1 MTLLNKYPSPESI
14 ARARTT
20 TLQTIPYINQAR
32 AQELQT
38 LSRASVASLRG
49 PIAEQLV
56 REHVGQLRDAQ
67 AREKRLLKM
76 LISAYHALP
85 QTNGIDSIPG
95 IGDATAAV
103 LTAKM
108 VCIERFATPK
118 NLVGFFG
125 IFPEASQSGFYR
137 DGRRHLPGTLRMSAK
152 GNDLVRKYLWNAA
165 MSAITCNPVARAL
178 NRRLRQRGVRGDVAL
193 GHVAR
198 KLLHLVYAVWRTG
211 KPFDREHHAC
221 QDTTRS
227 DSTKPAPS
235 IEKATGRT
243 QDVPAKRSAVT
254 VAKPNVNESKRRAKA
269 DAAAQPAAQ
278 PSTFEPAPGSVDIS
292 RVRQLVSIEQVLVHL
307 GLLSQLRGPGRQRRG
322 PCPLHD
328 QADARERTFCVHLD
342 KNVFQCFAVGCKA
355 SGNTL
360 DLWAALHRCSVAR
373 AAQQI
378 ASALALDLTPLH
390 DSGPALLGEPVFPTI
405 PSPCH
410 PKISTAPTP

>member
-1 MTLLNKYPSPESI
+1 M
-14 ARARTT
+14 A
-20 TLQTIPYINQAR
+20 
-32 AQELQT
+32 
-38 LSRASVASLRG
+38 RASVASFRG

-67 AREKRLLKM
+67 AGEKRLLKM
-76 LISAYHALP
+76 LISAYQALP
-85 QTNGIDSIPG
+85 EPNGIDSIPG

-108 VCIERFATPK
+108 VCIERFATPR

-165 MSAITCNPVARAL
+165 MSAINCNPAARAL
-178 NRRLRQRGVRGDVAL
+178 NRRLRRRGVRGDVAL

-198 KLLHLVYAVWRTG
+198 KLLHLVYAVWRSG
-211 KPFDREHHAC
+211 KPFDREPYPW

-227 DSTKPAPS
+227 ESLVPALPA
-235 IEKATGRT
+235 IEKATRRT
-243 QDVPAKRSAVT
+243 QEVPAKRSAVT
-254 VAKPNVNESKRRAKA
+254 VAKPKVNESKRRAKA
-269 DAAAQPAAQ
+269 STTAEPVVPPSSTQPAC
-278 PSTFEPAPGSVDIS
+278 GSVDIS
-292 RVRQLVSIEQVLVHL
+292 RVRQRVNIEQVLIHL
-307 GLLSQLRGPGRQRRG
+307 GLLSQLHGPSRQRRG

-328 QADARERTFCVHLD
+328 RVDARERTFSVHLD
-342 KNVFQCFAVGCKA
+342 KNVFQCFAAGCTPGCHA

-360 DLWAALHRCSVAR
+360 DLWAALHRCSVAQ

-378 ASALALDLTPLH
+378 ASAFALDLTQPH
-390 DSGPALLGEPVFPTI
+390 DSGPSPSGGTRASDRPTSNI
-405 PSPCH
+405 TVAPS
-410 PKISTAPTP
+410 STNTPTRP